1 MKRTI
6 ASLILL
12 FASNKAFGQDE
23 LTGKRFYCSADK
35 SYRFSEEWDIR
46 RQVSCQS
53 EALGKAPVILTPEDF
68 YRHHSSDTQ
77 TIIAYDPNR
86 QGETHYQIQHPA
98 GFAYWAPASIVVK
111 AINAGILVSYEQV
124 EKDRQDRERI
134 EKEQQTA
141 KAQAKAAAAAKQNA
155 DRIRQIKA
163 KRWPAHI
170 EQAVLKG
177 HILIGMSEEQVRMAW
192 GRPDKINRTV
202 TINRT
207 TEQWIYG
214 SSTYLYFDNGVL
226 TSHQTS
232 R

>member
-12 FASNKAFGQDE
+12 FASNKAFAQE
-23 LTGKRFYCSADK
+23 EFVGKRFYCSVDK
-35 SYRFSEEWDIR
+35 SYRISEESDMR
-46 RQVSCQS
+46 RQVNCQS
-53 EALGKAPVILTPEDF
+53 EALGKAPVILTQE
-68 YRHHSSDTQ
+68 
-77 TIIAYDPNR
+77 IIAYDPNR
-86 QGETHYQIQHPA
+86 QGEPSYQIQHPA
-98 GFAYWAPASIVVK
+98 GFAYWAPAGTVVK
-111 AINAGILVSYEQV
+111 AINAGVLVSYEQV
-124 EKDRQDRERI
+124 EKDRQDRGQI

-141 KAQAKAAAAAKQNA
+141 KTRAEAAAAAKQNA
-155 DRIRQIKA
+155 DRIQQIKA

-177 HILIGMSEEQVRMAW
+177 HIMIGMSEEQVRMAW

-207 TEQWIYG
+207 SEQWMYG
-214 SSTYLYFDNGVL
+214 SSNYLYFDNGVL
-226 TSHQTS
+226 TSYQTA